1 MDKPPERGD
10 FKVRI
15 CQDQRG
21 VKKQPAKLLSKASIV
36 VNKDNE
42 TVTQMEGNSERQYR
56 PIAG

>member
-1 MDKPPERGD
+1 MDKSPERGD

-21 VKKQPAKLLSKASIV
+21 VKKQPVKLLSKASII
-36 VNKDNE
+36 VNKGNE
-42 TVTQMEGNSERQYR
+42 TVTQVEGNLERQYR